1 MNEDMSNLI
10 NKFSSMLKNNEIPS
24 ELSNA
29 VKGLSNKSNNNDV
42 SSNSENLSTFGN
54 SNNIDL

>member
-42 SSNSENLSTFGN
+42 SSNSENLSTF
-54 SNNIDL
+54 